1 MKFRLF
7 VFLVL
12 FVFLGLLV
20 FGESTLIN
28 EEEEEEEETS
38 RIPASRV
45 G

>member
-7 VFLVL
+7 AFLVL

-20 FGESTLIN
+20 FGESSLIN

>member
-20 FGESTLIN
+20 FGESSLIN
-28 EEEEEEEETS
+28 EEEEKEEETS
-38 RIPASRV
+38 RIPVSRV

>member
-20 FGESTLIN
+20 FGESSLIN
-28 EEEEEEEETS
+28 EEEEEEES

>member
-20 FGESTLIN
+20 FGESSLIN

>member
-20 FGESTLIN
+20 SGESSLIN